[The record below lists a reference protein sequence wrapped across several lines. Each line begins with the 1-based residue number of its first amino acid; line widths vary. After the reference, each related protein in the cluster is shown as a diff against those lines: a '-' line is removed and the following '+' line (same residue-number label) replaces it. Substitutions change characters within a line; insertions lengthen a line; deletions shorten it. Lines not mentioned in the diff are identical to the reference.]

1 MSFWNTLYR
10 NAFSS
15 MAGTILSLAIGLFTF
30 PFIVHRVGPTS
41 YGIWMLALS
50 VVGYLGLLDIGLG
63 PTLIKRT
70 AEHLAHGRSETA
82 ALNRTVSTVFFIYL
96 VIGIIVGSSILV
108 IGIIGEHWFKIGAE
122 VVPTFR
128 VVLWVVGIQTAVG
141 FPLSVATGILGG
153 LQEFHLLNVLNI
165 AANVLRT
172 ALSVILLLT
181 GYGLISL
188 ILSGFAVSLANWL
201 CTWLMVRRR
210 VPELRINLRSISRSS
225 ISEVASFSWA
235 MLLWSF
241 AGYALHQADR
251 GILGLFLPVA

>member
-30 PFIVHRVGPTS
+30 PFIVHRVGPAS

-96 VIGIIVGSSILV
+96 VIGIIVGSRS
-108 IGIIGEHWFKIGAE
+108 EE
-122 VVPTFR
+122 
-128 VVLWVVGIQTAVG
+128 
-141 FPLSVATGILGG
+141 
-153 LQEFHLLNVLNI
+153 
-165 AANVLRT
+165 
-172 ALSVILLLT
+172 
-181 GYGLISL
+181 
-188 ILSGFAVSLANWL
+188 
-201 CTWLMVRRR
+201 RR
-210 VPELRINLRSISRSS
+210 VGKECRSRL
-225 ISEVASFSWA
+225 A
-235 MLLWSF
+235 
-241 AGYALHQADR
+241 
-251 GILGLFLPVA
+251 